1 MFWALLYVL
10 GCLILLFFI
19 LIVYF
24 MVNYFILYMFKII
37 KRKNK

>member
-10 GCLILLFFI
+10 GCLILLFVI
-19 LIVYF
+19 LIIYF
-24 MVNYFILYMFKII
+24 MINYFILYMFKII